1 MNKRKGPTVRL
12 TDQAHILLSEKAE
25 DFSSKGHKITRKDI
39 ASEAIFM
46 FIQGKDRDKEIEA
59 YRNHLNEV
67 SIKLQKRLPIYLFAS
82 AAVGTI
88 AGIIIRGVL

>member
-25 DFSSKGHKITRKDI
+25 DFSSKGHKITKKDI

-46 FIQGKDRDKEIEA
+46 FVQGEDRDKEIEA
-59 YRNHLNEV
+59 YREKH
-67 SIKLQKRLPIYLFAS
+67 LFAS
-82 AAVGTI
+82 AAVGAV
-88 AGIIIRGVL
+88 AGIIIGVML